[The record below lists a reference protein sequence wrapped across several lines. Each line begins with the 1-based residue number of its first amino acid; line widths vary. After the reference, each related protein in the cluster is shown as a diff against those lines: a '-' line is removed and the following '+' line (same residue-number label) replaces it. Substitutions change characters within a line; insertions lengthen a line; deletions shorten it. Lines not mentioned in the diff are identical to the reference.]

1 MFPVWLWIRDYLSWK
16 NSHYTI
22 DVNSISNYHIKVLS
36 SSYVRKENLSKR
48 RPWEL
53 NLTENKNNEWY
64 EDENRKRSVNT
75 CLSSDKLYKLC
86 YRFIFTLLLSKRLAV
101 HKDSKM
107 SFSPTSIQWYCYKKT
122 TVMAWRAWA
131 DSLASIIIPKPGLQQ
146 FVKFI
151 FSNLY

>member
-1 MFPVWLWIRDYLSWK
+1 M
-16 NSHYTI
+16 N
-22 DVNSISNYHIKVLS
+22 NISNYHIKVLS
-36 SSYVRKENLSKR
+36 SSHERKENLSKR

-53 NLTENKNNEWY
+53 NLTENKNNEWH

-107 SFSPTSIQWYCYKKT
+107 GFSPTSVQWYCYKKT
-122 TVMAWRAWA
+122 TVMAWRARPHANFYQIWF
-131 DSLASIIIPKPGLQQ
+131 LASKWLSRAREKQ
-146 FVKFI
+146 FSVGGFERVSRYNR
-151 FSNLY
+151 FTFVLMVF